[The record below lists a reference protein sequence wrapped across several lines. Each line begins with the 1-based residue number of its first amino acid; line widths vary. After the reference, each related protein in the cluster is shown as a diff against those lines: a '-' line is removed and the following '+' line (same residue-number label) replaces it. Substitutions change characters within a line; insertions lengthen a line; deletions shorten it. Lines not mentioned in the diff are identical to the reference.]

1 MKSLRHL
8 NKYLYKYRFRF
19 LLGLVF
25 VVSANLFSVFPAQ
38 AVGKAIDLIKENLN
52 TYLQQTDT
60 HAKQEA
66 INKWGN
72 DLLYFAALIISFA
85 IIRGVFMFLM
95 RQTLIVMSRKV
106 EYDLKNEIFEHYQI
120 LPQSFYRKNNT
131 GDLMAR
137 ISEDVSRVR
146 MYIGPAVMYFTNLM
160 ATFVVVIPY
169 MYSVNA
175 MYATLVLLPLPFLS
189 YAIFKVHDTI
199 NKKSDAIQS
208 QLSSITS
215 FVQEAFSGIRVIKA
229 FGAEAHSRTAFDDE
243 LEQYRERSL
252 SLAKVD
258 ATFFPLMIFLTGLST
273 LLAVAVGGML
283 VFKGAVGIGHI
294 AEFIIYVNLLTWPV
308 ASLGFTTSLVQRAA
322 ASQERINE
330 FLAIKPSR
338 MNEDMTQASFNK
350 TIEFKHVSF
359 QYDSEHEPVLKDIHF
374 TLAKGQQIAIIGSTG
389 SGKSTLV
396 QLLVGIM
403 DATSGQILVDGI
415 DIKQLDSKSYK
426 SMIGYAPQDVFLFS
440 DTIGNNILFGTNSV
454 LTEDEKSQRVQQA
467 AAVAALDQTIASFQ
481 AGYETIVGERG
492 IALSGGQKQRVAIA
506 RAIVNSPQLVIL
518 DDAMSA
524 VDLHTE
530 SQILEQLKT
539 FLQGKTSVIVSHRV
553 STVKDADHILVLE
566 NGEIVEQGNHR
577 ELMLLKGRYEAL
589 YTKQLADDSEGESN
603 VDKIF

>member
-1 MKSLRHL
+1 
-8 NKYLYKYRFRF
+8 
-19 LLGLVF
+19 
-25 VVSANLFSVFPAQ
+25 
-38 AVGKAIDLIKENLN
+38 
-52 TYLQQTDT
+52 
-60 HAKQEA
+60 
-66 INKWGN
+66 
-72 DLLYFAALIISFA
+72 
-85 IIRGVFMFLM
+85 MFLM